1 MAASFFRSPTLSRYV
16 AMFCGRLVGSA
27 SHGGKSDRRTA
38 ARRVHVRGFTLV
50 ELLVVIAIIGVL
62 VALLL
67 PAVQAAREA
76 ARRSQCTNNLKQLGL
91 AAHNFHD
98 TYSALPSSIRPG
110 GLTTSPRIAG
120 LTFLLPFIE
129 QQTMFDRYDQTVNW
143 SHANNLP
150 ITRLPVKSFQ
160 CPSTPEPQ
168 RLDGDPQLATWTQI
182 VAVTDYSPT
191 IGVDQRLQTLGLVD
205 LAGDGILTKNGAPR
219 MADVLD
225 GLSNTIMYAESA
237 GRPAIYRRRLKFGS
251 LPATRVNAG
260 GWSRPASDFSVDGSS
275 QDGATFP
282 GPCPLNC
289 TNGEFVGTAFPH
301 PYYGTEGTAE
311 AYSMHPGGAMF
322 GLGDGSVR
330 FISQTISM
338 REFARLVTRSGG
350 EPQQVP

>member
-1 MAASFFRSPTLSRYV
+1 MFFFPSRP
-16 AMFCGRLVGSA
+16 RHERLLVGRKLVA
-27 SHGGKSDRRTA
+27 SGIVRRRTA
-38 ARRVHVRGFTLV
+38 RQAFTLV

-76 ARRSQCTNNLKQLGL
+76 ARRSQCTNNLKQIGL

-98 TYSALPSSIRPG
+98 TYGNLPSSIRPG

-129 QQTMFDRYDQTVNW
+129 QQTMYDRYDQTVNW

-150 ITRLPVKSFQ
+150 VTRLPIKSFQ

-168 RLDGDPQLATWTQI
+168 RLDGDPQQTWTPI

-205 LAGDGILTKNGAPR
+205 LAGDGILTKNGSPR

-330 FISQTISM
+330 FISATISM

-350 EPQQVP
+350 EPQQIP